1 MAIDAVTLTVLANEL
16 NQVCDEMDIGLEQAA
31 FCPIVSEARDRASGI
46 YLPDTGE
53 MVSQGATGL
62 PIFVG
67 TMQFCAQNC
76 IAALAPLQEGDIVIT
91 NDPYLTGTHLMDLKV
106 LAPVFVD
113 GECVALLADT
123 AHWSDIGGALPGGF
137 NPSATSVIQ
146 EGLRVPPML
155 LYRGGVLQQDV
166 QNLIMANIR
175 VPHERLGDMRAQL
188 AALEIGK
195 RRLGLLAAKYGI
207 DQLTEGVRVLN
218 DRSEALMRA
227 HIRELPDGRYPFE
240 AFLDDDGISFDA
252 LRINLEIEVRGE
264 EMIFDFAG
272 SSDITAGPFNCA
284 YVSTAAAVYLG
295 MKHIFPE
302 VPINGGC
309 FRPFKVEVPDGCFL
323 RGVYPHPVS
332 ACSSEVTMRIV
343 DAVCGALADAAPDR
357 VTAACFG
364 SICCFTISGWDPE
377 KQREYVM
384 FNFSGGGYGGSMR
397 GDGLTNGCAPISIAR
412 TTPLEVLEAQYPV
425 MFESYS
431 IHEGSGGAGE
441 ARGGFGVDLRV
452 RLLRGEATSNVLAD
466 RRRFLPFGLHGGG
479 PARGTEVNYELDGQ
493 QWTSEHETKATDVRM
508 SAGDVLHVRS
518 AGGGGYGDPLKR
530 DHGAVLR
537 DVQAGLIDAADA
549 AADYGWAP
557 AEPLAQGVAN
567 G

>member
-1 MAIDAVTLTVLANEL
+1 MAIDPVTLTVLANEL
-16 NQVCDEMDIGLEQAA
+16 YQVCDEMDIGLEQAA

-67 TMQFCAQNC
+67 TMQFCVQNC
-76 IAALAPLQEGDIVIT
+76 IEVLPPLKEGDIVIT

-106 LAPVFVD
+106 VTPVFID
-113 GECVALLADT
+113 GRCIAMLADT

-137 NPSATSVIQ
+137 NPTATSVIQ
-146 EGLRVPPML
+146 EGLRIPPML
-155 LYRGGVLQQDV
+155 LYREGVLQEDIQR
-166 QNLIMANIR
+166 LLMSNIR
-175 VPHERLGDMRAQL
+175 VPHERLGDLRAQL
-188 AALEIGK
+188 AGLEIGK
-195 RRLGLLAAKYGI
+195 RRLAALADKHGAA
-207 DQLTEGVRVLN
+207 QLSEAVRELN

-227 HIRELPDGRYPFE
+227 HIRELPDKRYCFE

-252 LRINLEIEVRGE
+252 LRINLGIEVCGDR
-264 EMIFDFAG
+264 MIFDFAG
-272 SSDITAGPFNCA
+272 SSEMTAGPFNCG
-284 YVSTAAAVYLG
+284 YVSTASAVYLA

-309 FRPFKVEVPDGCFL
+309 FRPFEVRAPEGSFL
-323 RGVYPHPVS
+323 NGTYPRAVS

-343 DAVCGALADAAPDR
+343 DATFGALEEAIPDR

-364 SICCFTISGWDPE
+364 SICCFTISGFDPE
-377 KQREYVM
+377 RQREYVM
-384 FNFSGGGYGGSMR
+384 FNFSGGGYGGSTR

-431 IHEGSGGAGE
+431 VHEGSAGAGRS
-441 ARGGFGVDLRV
+441 RGGFGVDMRV

-466 RRRFLPFGLHGGG
+466 RHRFLPFGLSSGK
-479 PARGTEVNYELDGQ
+479 PARGTEVGYTLDGRE
-493 QWTSEHETKATDVRM
+493 WLPEHETKATDVRM
-508 SAGDVLHVRS
+508 KPGDVLHVRS
-518 AGGGGYGDPLKR
+518 AGGGGYGDPLER
-530 DHGAVLR
+530 DPGAVQR
-537 DVQAGLIDAADA
+537 DVDAGLITPEEARE
-549 AADYGWAP
+549 DYGWSAP
-557 AEPLAQGVAN
+557 AEPLPAG
-567 G
+567 GSR